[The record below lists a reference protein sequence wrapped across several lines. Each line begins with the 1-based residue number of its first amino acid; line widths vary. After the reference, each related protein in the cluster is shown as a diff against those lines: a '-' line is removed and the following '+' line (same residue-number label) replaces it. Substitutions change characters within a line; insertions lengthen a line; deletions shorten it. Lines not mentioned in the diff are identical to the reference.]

1 MYNSSNAPPLA
12 EERAWA
18 VHSLLELRIGQY
30 LRTLELPLALNNLLH
45 IIVIGESVFGGVA
58 LHDFTVVLPPDDF
71 LGDGVVEKGSHGVVG
86 DGVAGLADQDV
97 ESQVFDESWTQGQV
111 VFELDAL

>member
-1 MYNSSNAPPLA
+1 MARFLLA
-12 EERAWA
+12 QQKLVLFE
-18 VHSLLELRIGQY
+18 HFP
-30 LRTLELPLALNNLLH
+30 LELPLALNNLLH